1 VGEISRDVEL
11 AGYESAGIGPSRFW
25 LTTRIR
31 AIHRMRALMAPL
43 LLLLNEQSSATQ
55 NVAHRLDLL
64 ANDLS
69 SESGL
74 NEVAALSS
82 PNGLPDNFGKHHRD
96 SSTVAGLVLSNLDLL
111 ESELRDPGGVVSAD
125 ASV

>member
-1 VGEISRDVEL
+1 
-11 AGYESAGIGPSRFW
+11 
-25 LTTRIR
+25 
-31 AIHRMRALMAPL
+31 MRALMAPL
-43 LLLLNEQSSATQ
+43 LLLLNEQSSAIQ

-69 SESGL
+69 SEFGS

-82 PNGLPDNFGKHHRD
+82 PNGIADNFGKHRD

-111 ESELRDPGGVVSAD
+111 ESELRDPEG
-125 ASV
+125 